1 MVHISLVEIKGNKT
15 RSTSRDTL
23 AWTSSIPRS
32 FSYVVSNY
40 KPEFNVGVKDVTNQ
54 IEAGKYSFKTKYSII
69 YIYDIYSDTTSQ
81 NFLRTY
87 GGKLH
92 NESSANIT
100 ILTYFDEF
108 TMSRWRN
115 VQQRE
120 KIGYDPDC
128 DTTKIEM
135 ITEQLKHIYEITNLP
150 AMIIRKQEND
160 GEESCVL
167 DLTGYSIDSL
177 YNIFKNVMGT
187 INDYCEEDF
196 DLLKNSIIGQSVE
209 KVLKGNY
216 FDTFNTY
223 NYIGTLVKKKQHYRL
238 DDLAGELSIDTK
250 TLYNKRVNDSFTR
263 DECIYIGIKF
273 QISIDDLNKLLG
285 KCGHQI
291 LGYKDR
297 DGIIYRCIQNE
308 YNIDTVDEELRRNH
322 FPILSK
328 IKE

>member
-15 RSTSRDTL
+15 RSISRDTL
-23 AWTSSIPRS
+23 SWVGSNPGT
-32 FSYVVSNY
+32 FSYIMTNY
-40 KPEFNVGVKDVTNQ
+40 NPEVKVGIKDVTNQ
-54 IEAGKYSFKTKYSII
+54 IEDGKYSFKTKYSII
-69 YIYDIYSDTTSQ
+69 FIYDIYSDLTSTD
-81 NFLRTY
+81 FLRTY

-120 KIGYDPDC
+120 KIGYNPVC

-135 ITEQLKHIYEITNLP
+135 ITEQLKHAYEITTLP
-150 AMIIRKQEND
+150 AMIIRKQEKD

-167 DLTGYSIDSL
+167 DLSGYTVDAL
-177 YNIFKNVMGT
+177 YEVFKKVMNN

-196 DLLKNSIIGQSVE
+196 ALLRDTIIGQNSE

-223 NYIGTLVKKKQHYRL
+223 NYIGTLVRQTRYYNL
-238 DDLAGELSIDTK
+238 DNLASDLGINIK

-273 QISIDDLNKLLG
+273 KIGIDNLNKLLR
-285 KCGHQI
+285 KNYHQV
-291 LGYKDR
+291 LGYGDR

-308 YNIDTVDEELRRNH
+308 DNIDTVDEELVRH
-322 FPILSK
+322 HYPTLLK